1 MKGKWMKNLLK
12 KNHNFRNFWIAS
24 SISTIGDFVD
34 DIAFAQLVYIV
45 TKSTLITSYVFAIKI
60 IFSFLSVFTSAFV
73 DRYSKKKI
81 LLMSSLLQ
89 GIILLVLLALY
100 YCNLVNAASLIIL
113 VTVQSLFSSF
123 VTPARNAIISVL
135 VTKEEIMTARVS
147 INIIQQIIQIL
158 SYAVS
163 GVLIALLGIPSAI
176 FLDAITFFLSVLFL
190 SGVEADSSQGFRSGK
205 EVLADMKSGFGFVL
219 KNRTIFMVI
228 VVTFLGNAAMTPVD
242 ALMPAYFSQNHFMDS
257 SYAVFMACS
266 SLGSICSGLLLPK
279 ISNTAKS
286 NILMMAGFF
295 LGAAGLAGLH
305 CDNVA
310 LPFLAGIFIG
320 ISVGLVSVLNATII
334 QMEAPKDM
342 QARAFSF
349 FSFMTYISGP
359 VGVVA
364 SGAIGE
370 TVSLKNVFLFLTI
383 PLIAAAGISVG
394 IPSPCEVCAEKDNG

>member
-1 MKGKWMKNLLK
+1 MKNLLK
-12 KNHNFRNFWIAS
+12 KNRNFRNFWIAS

-81 LLMSSLLQ
+81 LLISSLFQ
-89 GIILLVLLALY
+89 GIVLLVLLALY
-100 YCNLVNAASLIIL
+100 YCSLVNAVSLIIL

-147 INIIQQIIQIL
+147 INIIQQIIQIF

-163 GVLIALLGIPSAI
+163 GMLIALLGIPSAI

-190 SGVEADSSQGFRSGK
+190 SGVEADSSQGFRSGR

-219 KNRTIFMVI
+219 KNRIIFTVI
-228 VVTFLGNAAMTPVD
+228 IVTFLGNAAMTPVD
-242 ALMPAYFSQNHFMDS
+242 ALMPAYFSQNHFADS
-257 SYAVFMACS
+257 SYAVFMVCS

-279 ISNTAKS
+279 ISGTAKS
-286 NILMMAGFF
+286 NILMMAGFV
-295 LGAAGLAGLH
+295 LGAAGLAGLY
-305 CDNVA
+305 CDNMA
-310 LPFLAGIFIG
+310 LPFLAGILIG

-383 PLIAAAGISVG
+383 PLIAAAGISAG
-394 IPSPCEVCAEKDNG
+394 IPSRSGV